1 MLRIRFRLLLAHRSG
16 LFPFDYP
23 SCNRNTTPS
32 IASRSTF
39 ATQLPKTSVEISSA
53 WRLDESV
60 ADDPWMYEL
69 EEAMAEFDQ
78 EIEAAPRASAFGD
91 RLLTASQR
99 AAEKPHDTSADTGKM
114 HGEQDKSPQMRN
126 TIGWIDEEASHQ
138 IQTAGQ
144 ALLVDPNPFR
154 CLWCNEKARHKSLE
168 GFFAVFKL
176 FEEGSRDTWRVT
188 DIRNGRPAREAFKPR
203 A

>member
-1 MLRIRFRLLLAHRSG
+1 
-16 LFPFDYP
+16 
-23 SCNRNTTPS
+23 
-32 IASRSTF
+32 
-39 ATQLPKTSVEISSA
+39 
-53 WRLDESV
+53 
-60 ADDPWMYEL
+60 MYEL

-188 DIRNGRPAREAFKPR
+188 DIRNGRPAREAFKPCACDAHKAKLAR
-203 A
+203 LLVRCVQESNPAKFTLNDGKGELWVFDRWDLFKQYVGVWQRRTL

>member
-1 MLRIRFRLLLAHRSG
+1 
-16 LFPFDYP
+16 
-23 SCNRNTTPS
+23 
-32 IASRSTF
+32 
-39 ATQLPKTSVEISSA
+39 
-53 WRLDESV
+53 
-60 ADDPWMYEL
+60 MYEL

-203 A
+203 ACDAHKAKLARLLVRCVQESNPAKFTLNDGKGELWVFNRWDLFKQYVGVWQRRTL